1 MDLCCGF
8 DYCFWGELVLRDFL
22 LPENAN
28 NVSIGLAL
36 VREWVT
42 LSFLV
47 SLWISK
53 VEKKN
58 LASARQGQQRGYFD
72 CQKAA
77 VVK

>member
-1 MDLCCGF
+1 LIIVFG
-8 DYCFWGELVLRDFL
+8 GELVLRDFL

-47 SLWISK
+47 SLWIPK